1 MYAKH
6 KRTPDS
12 RPKQQMFKQMGMCK
26 LAAQDNIMNG
36 IRISWQRVKERG
48 KRTGISGGT
57 GGFAAEEE
65 RLGWNNSFLFEVE
78 RNGNRNKRAGRGGK
92 GKQPRRDEIRHH
104 TASASR
110 KHAPDKSSVPAGSV
124 DRDRGRPHLKGGER
138 RVVKVRTLI
147 SGSAGRELPRLS
159 LLVATRGTTSTAVA
173 TTATLSGLTIA
184 TRTSFPGATVT
195 TRATFP
201 GATRASASSATR
213 ELTLLLGREV
223 EHVGDVLLGKL
234 LGRMLLGFL
243 FPLLAEGG
251 LAGNLLDFFFLL
263 WLYRQGEIRFSSFL
277 LLVCVTYLSLLNLQ
291 EGFFLVFTLSGA
303 NPSRVELDTLTGSS
317 RFRESELDCLG
328 GLLLLEVIQSLKL
341 NNKTSDINAHTFF
354 VCFV

>member
-1 MYAKH
+1 M
-6 KRTPDS
+6 
-12 RPKQQMFKQMGMCK
+12 
-26 LAAQDNIMNG
+26 
-36 IRISWQRVKERG
+36 
-48 KRTGISGGT
+48 
-57 GGFAAEEE
+57 
-65 RLGWNNSFLFEVE
+65 
-78 RNGNRNKRAGRGGK
+78 
-92 GKQPRRDEIRHH
+92 
-104 TASASR
+104 
-110 KHAPDKSSVPAGSV
+110 PAGSV

-213 ELTLLLGREV
+213 ELTLILGGEV